1 MNQRLSTWLLFG
13 AFLLWPLTA
22 CGQETNLSMARR
34 TTLNTPSFQAE
45 DPLRDHTRNWCLG
58 FRSGA
63 EYSGKRK

>member
-22 CGQETNLSMARR
+22 CG
-34 TTLNTPSFQAE
+34 
-45 DPLRDHTRNWCLG
+45 HWCLG